1 MQQAITFV
9 VWALDYRISPQRD
22 SYISAMAQRPVLFV
36 LLAGCFIIHYMITLV
51 YCLFKHFHNKAIIQ
65 PLYTVMIT
73 HVIYKAASLY
83 DDCLLLQG
91 FVYVANTK

>member
-36 LLAGCFIIHYMITLV
+36 LLAGCFIIHYMFIV
-51 YCLFKHFHNKAIIQ
+51 YSSIF
-65 PLYTVMIT
+65 T
-73 HVIYKAASLY
+73 
-83 DDCLLLQG
+83 
-91 FVYVANTK
+91 TKL